1 MFFVTMGDPA
11 GIGPEIII
19 KALTQNMQLKPC
31 HIIVIGS
38 YDVLYYTAQQCNIRC
53 NLQKITDISI
63 PIWKKGDI
71 MVYDMP
77 NVDISKYKAGEIK
90 KCYGQAAYEYIAKA
104 VELAL
109 QNHNSSIITAPIHK
123 VSLHEAGISEAGHT
137 EILQNLCNTKS
148 SLTMFVVDKLRVL
161 FYTRHLS
168 LLHAIEALNIED
180 IVKFSKTAYLSLQQI
195 GLNHPKVALA
205 ALNPHASDNG
215 LFGTEEQKI
224 LQPAIQQLQ
233 NENFDIV
240 GPIPADS
247 VFHQGLQG
255 KYDAILSL
263 YHDQGHIACKTYNFE
278 RTISVTLGLP
288 FLRMSV
294 DHGTA
299 MDIAGKNIASAIS
312 MQEAFKIASD
322 MV

>member
-1 MFFVTMGDPA
+1 M
-11 GIGPEIII
+11 
-19 KALTQNMQLKPC
+19 
-31 HIIVIGS
+31 
-38 YDVLYYTAQQCNIRC
+38 
-53 NLQKITDISI
+53 
-63 PIWKKGDI
+63 
-71 MVYDMP
+71 
-77 NVDISKYKAGEIK
+77 
-90 KCYGQAAYEYIAKA
+90 
-104 VELAL
+104 
-109 QNHNSSIITAPIHK
+109 
-123 VSLHEAGISEAGHT
+123 
-137 EILQNLCNTKS
+137 
-148 SLTMFVVDKLRVL
+148 
-161 FYTRHLS
+161 
-168 LLHAIEALNIED
+168 
-180 IVKFSKTAYLSLQQI
+180 QQI